1 MRPIKLTI
9 AGFGPYAGLQEL
21 DFEKLGKS
29 GLYLITGDTGAGK
42 TTIFDAITYALFGAA
57 SGENREVN
65 MLRSKYAK
73 PEQPTF
79 VELTFSY
86 DGKTYTVRRNPEYER
101 AKARSAGTTKQ
112 IADAQLTYPDGRI
125 VSKLREVDKA
135 ITGIIGLNREQF
147 AQVAMISQGDFRK
160 LLQAD
165 TKERQK
171 IFRDIFGTGLF
182 VSLQE
187 QLKNRTAQVQSEL
200 KQTSASIRQYV
211 EGIVCVEDSLHAP
224 EAQKARRGELLMD
237 AVMELLPALIE
248 EDKRMQDQLN
258 AQLESVEQQ
267 MENIVAQLAKAASYQ
282 AAKQALAQKKAAEK
296 ETIVRLDA
304 AAARLNTAQDTIV
317 QQEKLGRQ
325 IAALELLMP
334 VYDELSDKEQE
345 IAKKESAQKAALLTL
360 EAAQKTG
367 ETLSAEAVKLK
378 AERQELDS
386 IGEEKERISAKKKL
400 LEDRRQKLRTLYA
413 QLDMLKQQ
421 KQTLEVKQQAY
432 LAAQAEASR
441 LQQIY
446 DARHKAFLDEQAGVM
461 AAALTPGMPCPVC
474 GSVEHPHPAML
485 SQKAP
490 TEAEVKKAKKEY
502 ETAQSAAEKASSEAS
517 AQRGTVETAQENLR
531 SELAVQME
539 GISLADAQDVI
550 KGEGVQLSE
559 QIRLLETQLGEIA
572 AKEARRAELD
582 RLIPQQ
588 ENMQEE
594 AQKEVAAANEQLAA
608 LAASVLELSR
618 QIASLRAKLS
628 RDSKAA
634 AQQELISLNQTLN
647 ALKDALKR
655 AEEAH
660 SAAKE
665 ELAAIRASIVQLSA
679 QLEGETEMPAEGLE
693 EAKKELTEQKALT
706 LHRQKEVHARLSAN
720 ISAQKNIAEKAKY
733 MAQLEKRYAWMRAL
747 CDTANGNLTGK
758 EKIMLETYIQ
768 TTYFDRILE
777 RANLRLR
784 KMSGGQYDLKRRR
797 SAGNRLSQSGLELD
811 IVDHINTT
819 ERSVNTLSGG
829 EAFLA
834 SLALALGLSD
844 EVQMSTGIR
853 LDTLFVDE
861 GFGSLDSEALSKA
874 YATLAGLTE
883 GNRLVGII
891 SHVTELKERIDK
903 QIVVTK
909 KRTGG
914 SEAVIVA

>member
-1 MRPIKLTI
+1 MRPIRLTI
-9 AGFGPYAGLQEL
+9 AGFGPYAGTQEL

-65 MLRSKYAK
+65 MLRSKYAG

-79 VELTFSY
+79 VELMFSY
-86 DGKTYTVRRNPEYER
+86 DGKIYTVRRNPEYER
-101 AKARSAGTTKQ
+101 AKARSTGTTKQ

-165 TKERQK
+165 TRERQK

-187 QLKNRTAQVQSEL
+187 QLKSRTAQVQGEL
-200 KQTSASIRQYV
+200 RQTSASIRQYV

-224 EAQKARRGELLMD
+224 DAQKARLGELPMD
-237 AVMELLPALIE
+237 AVMDLLPALIE
-248 EDKRMQDQLN
+248 EDERVQERLN
-258 AQLESVEQQ
+258 AQLELVEQQ
-267 MENIVAQLAKAASYQ
+267 MESVVAQLAKAASYQ
-282 AAKQALAQKKAAEK
+282 AAKQVLAQKKTAEK

-304 AAARLNTAQDTIV
+304 AAARLHTAQDTIAH
-317 QQEKLGRQ
+317 QETLGRQ
-325 IAALELLMP
+325 IAALELLLP
-334 VYDELSDKEQE
+334 VYDELDEKAQE
-345 IAKKESAQKAALLTL
+345 IDQKERAQKAALITL
-360 EAAQKTG
+360 ETARKTG
-367 ETLSAEAVKLK
+367 EVLSADAVRLK

-386 IGEEKERISAKKKL
+386 IGEEKERISAKKKS

-413 QLDMLKQQ
+413 QLDALKQQ

-432 LAAQAEASR
+432 LAAQTESGR

-461 AAALTPGMPCPVC
+461 AAALTPGVPCPVC
-474 GSVEHPHPAML
+474 GSAEHPHPAVL

-502 ETAQSAAEKASSEAS
+502 EAAQNAAEKASREAS
-517 AQRGTVETAQENLR
+517 AQRGIVETTEENLR

-539 GISLADAQDVI
+539 GVFLADAQDVI
-550 KGEGVQLSE
+550 KAEGVQLSD
-559 QIRLLETQLGEIA
+559 QIRQLETQLGEIA

-582 RLIPQQ
+582 CLIPQK
-588 ENMQEE
+588 EKLQEE

-618 QIASLRAKLS
+618 QIAALRAKLS
-628 RDSKAA
+628 HDNKAA
-634 AQQELISLNQTLN
+634 AQRELISLKQTLN
-647 ALKDALKR
+647 ALKGALKR

-665 ELAAIRASIVQLSA
+665 ELAAIRASIVQLTA
-679 QLEGETEMPAEGLE
+679 QLEGKTEMPTESLE

-720 ISAQKNIAEKAKY
+720 TSAQKNIAEKAKQ
-733 MAQLEKRYAWMRAL
+733 MAQLEKRFAWMRAL

-758 EKIMLETYIQ
+758 DKIMLETYIQ

-834 SLALALGLSD
+834 SLSLALGLSD

-861 GFGSLDSEALSKA
+861 GFGSLDSEALGKA

-909 KRTGG
+909 NRAGG
-914 SEAVIVA
+914 SEAVIMA